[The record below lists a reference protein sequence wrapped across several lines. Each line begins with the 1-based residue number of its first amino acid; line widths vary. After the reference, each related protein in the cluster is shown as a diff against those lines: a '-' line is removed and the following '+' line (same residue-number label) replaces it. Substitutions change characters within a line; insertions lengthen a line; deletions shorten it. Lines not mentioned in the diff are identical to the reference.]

1 MKNRISLQAIVH
13 RENLCVF
20 FRFEKNES
28 IIHRLKSQFYPLKW
42 SKTYSAWYTTDIKQ
56 IRPRIY
62 LLFKGICW
70 IDFSLL
76 KLPNQTLD
84 KAQSQKFQLHL
95 IALSDQNKIH
105 IETFVDYLISKRYSE
120 STVKTYKEALVV
132 FLKFLNKPAEEVTND
147 DVVTFNN
154 DYIIKYK
161 YSASYQNQ
169 VVNGIKLFFKIIRE
183 KLIIED
189 LVQRPRREKT
199 LPNVLSKEEVKAIL
213 SALTNL
219 KHVSMLSLLY
229 SCGLRCGELI
239 RLKPEHIDSK
249 RNILIVKQSKGKK
262 DRIVPL
268 SPKILDMLRSYYLQ
282 YKPQT
287 YLFEGATPGTTYDSR
302 SLQQVLKRA
311 LRFANINKPAT
322 LHWLRHSYATH
333 LLEAGTDLRF
343 IQEILG
349 HSSSKTTEI
358 YTHVSTRHLQAIK
371 SPFDDL

>member
-1 MKNRISLQAIVH
+1 MKNRICLQAIVH
-13 RENLCVF
+13 RENLCVL
-20 FRFEKNES
+20 FRFEKDET
-28 IIHRLKSQFYPLKW
+28 IIHRLKSQFSPVKW
-42 SKTYSAWYTTDIKQ
+42 SRTFSAWYTTDIDNIQ
-56 IRPRIY
+56 SRVY
-62 LLFKGICW
+62 HLFKGIYW
-70 IDFSLL
+70 IDYKLL
-76 KLPNQTLD
+76 KLP
-84 KAQSQKFQLHL
+84 KEYQKKPKTQKHQFEVNE
-95 IALSDQNKIH
+95 LSEQNSAY
-105 IETFVDYLISKRYSE
+105 IETFIQYLTSKRYSE
-120 STVKTYKEALVV
+120 NTVRTYTDALVV
-132 FLKFLNKPAEEVTND
+132 FMKFLNKSAEEITNE
-147 DVVTFNN
+147 DVITFNN

-169 VVNGIKLFFKIIRE
+169 VINGIKLFFKIVRD

-189 LVQRPRREKT
+189 LVQRPRPEKK
-199 LPNVLSKEEVKAIL
+199 LPNVLSKEEVKSIL
-213 SALTNL
+213 GALSNV

-239 RLKPEHIDSK
+239 QLKPEHIDSK

-268 SPKILDMLRSYYLQ
+268 SPKILDMLRHYYLQ

-287 YLFEGATPGTTYDSR
+287 YLFEGITPGTTYDSR

-311 LRFANINKPAT
+311 LHFAKITKPAT